1 MRRNEK
7 EIKDQSVIESIIKKS
22 KVMRLAL
29 CDGNQPYIIPL
40 NFGYVNSVF
49 YFHSANEGKKLD
61 IIQKNPLVCIEIDA
75 EIGIVPD
82 PDGKACNWG
91 ATFESIIA
99 SGKAEIVLDKQE
111 KIKGLDLIMKQYSED
126 QFEYG
131 DNALNGVT
139 LVKIVISLMT
149 GKESK
154 Q

>member
-7 EIKDQSVIESIIKKS
+7 EIKDLSVIESVIKKA

-40 NFGYVNSVF
+40 NFGYLDNVF
-49 YFHSANEGKKLD
+49 YFHSAKEGKKLE
-61 IIQKNPLVCIEIDA
+61 IIQKNPLVCIEIDD
-75 EIGIVPD
+75 EVGIVSD
-82 PDGKACNWG
+82 PKGKACNWS
-91 ATFESIIA
+91 ATYESVVA

-111 KIKGLDLIMKQYSED
+111 KIKAMDLIMKQYSED

-131 DNALNGVT
+131 ENALNSVT
-139 LVKIVISLMT
+139 LVKIIVNQMT

-154 Q
+154 K